1 MTAPEQL
8 RITGPEDVLGYIPHS
23 LGYWPKGS
31 LVVIT
36 MQGKRLGATLRLDLP
51 AGPVLANPGRYLS
64 TVRGYLEADTEAD
77 GTLVAVFTGGA
88 AASASATYGHFL
100 AELDSILSAA
110 MPVREAWYVGTD
122 YWREAYC
129 IDATCCPFPG
139 RPLQEILDSP
149 VNAEMVYRGS
159 SVGPAPEPQSAPAH
173 SKSAQST
180 SAESTSAQSPPPHG
194 ATARTVPSLHREAV
208 LEAEAG
214 WAGEL
219 DLRRGSRAQLLAVLD
234 LWEAV
239 LARPQGEPWLPEVER
254 DAFLRA
260 SLLIPGWRDA
270 VLVMAA
276 AGKNAAEAGAAVF
289 GIVKDG
295 TDLRP
300 VTPPVPFPAADP
312 PSVLQ
317 RPFPAPVH
325 AVADHGVAGVK
336 ANSPA
341 GVNPGYADVLMG
353 VQPDVPDWAA
363 LDALDV
369 VLDHLA
375 AVGGPAAAAALTV
388 RGWISWCRGRGS
400 YAAAH
405 FASALEVQPG
415 YRFAELLLELV
426 GRGAICGWA
435 GRKEAAWQKF

>member
-8 RITGPEDVLGYIPHS
+8 RITGPEDVLGFIPHS
-23 LGYWPKGS
+23 LGYWPKAS

-36 MQGKRLGATLRLDLP
+36 MHGKRLGATLRLDLP
-51 AGPVLANPGRYLS
+51 AGPVLANPGTYLLM
-64 TVRGYLEADTEAD
+64 VRGYLEADTEAD

-88 AASASATYGHFL
+88 AASAAATYGHLL
-100 AELDSILSAA
+100 AEMDSVLHAT

-129 IDATCCPFPG
+129 VDATCCPLPG

-149 VNAEMVYRGS
+149 LNAEMVYRGS
-159 SVGPAPEPQSAPAH
+159 SVGPAPGSQSVPA
-173 SKSAQST
+173 QC
-180 SAESTSAQSPPPHG
+180 P
-194 ATARTVPSLHREAV
+194 TARTVPSLHREAV
-208 LEAEAG
+208 LEAEAA
-214 WAGEL
+214 WAEEL

-239 LARPQGEPWLPEVER
+239 LARPKGEPWLPEVER

-260 SLLIPGWRDA
+260 SLLMPGCRDA
-270 VLVMAA
+270 ILVMAA
-276 AGKNAAEAGAAVF
+276 AGKDAAEAGAALF
-289 GIVKDG
+289 GIVRDG
-295 TDLRP
+295 TDPHP
-300 VTPPVPFPAADP
+300 VSPPIPFPAVE
-312 PSVLQ
+312 PSSLQ
-317 RPFPAPVH
+317 ERAFPALLH
-325 AVADHGVAGVK
+325 AVPDREVAGAE
-336 ANSPA
+336 ANGPA
-341 GVNPGYADVLMG
+341 GANPGYADVLMG
-353 VQPDVPDWAA
+353 IQPDVPDWAA
-363 LDALDV
+363 LNALDV
-369 VLDHLA
+369 VLEHLA
-375 AVGGPAAAAALTV
+375 SVGGPAAAASLTL

-405 FASALEVQPG
+405 FASALEIQPG

>member
-31 LVVIT
+31 LVAIT
-36 MQGKRLGATLRLDLP
+36 MHGKRLGATLRLDLP
-51 AGPVLANPGRYLS
+51 AGPVLANPGTYLS
-64 TVRGYLEADTEAD
+64 MVRGYLEADTEAD
-77 GTLVAVFTGGA
+77 GTLVAVFTGDA
-88 AASASATYGHFL
+88 AASAPATYGHFL
-100 AELDSILSAA
+100 AELASLFHAT

-122 YWREAYC
+122 YWREADC
-129 IDATCCPFPG
+129 VDATCCPLPG
-139 RPLQEILDSP
+139 RPLQEILDSTL
-149 VNAEMVYRGS
+149 NAEMVYRGS
-159 SVGPAPEPQSAPAH
+159 SVGPAPGPQSTP
-173 SKSAQST
+173 AQS
-180 SAESTSAQSPPPHG
+180 

-214 WAGEL
+214 WAEEL

-239 LARPQGEPWLPEVER
+239 LATPHGEPWLPEVER

-276 AGKNAAEAGAAVF
+276 AGKDAAEAGAALF
-289 GIVKDG
+289 GIVRDG
-295 TDLRP
+295 TDPHP
-300 VTPPVPFPAADP
+300 VSPPVPFGPADP
-312 PSVLQ
+312 PSVQ
-317 RPFPAPVH
+317 ERPFPARLH
-325 AVADHGVAGVK
+325 AVADHDVAGTE
-336 ANSPA
+336 AQGPA
-341 GVNPGYADVLMG
+341 GADPGYADVLMG
-353 VQPDVPDWAA
+353 IRPDVPDWAA
-363 LDALDV
+363 LNALDV
-369 VLDHLA
+369 VLEHLA
-375 AVGGPAAAAALTV
+375 AVGGPAAAASLTL

-405 FASALEVQPG
+405 FASALEIQPG
-415 YRFAELLLELV
+415 YRLAELLLELV